1 MRFKTVGR
9 RLHEMYCISALV
21 RGAQRMGDP
30 PRRISDERQITRLFG
45 DLNTAVSGHPPE
57 LGIAELEGSRGRQL
71 VGPRQPGLR
80 TSAFLV
86 VKLPDSRLSITDET
100 GQELPNSVVLRKT
113 KVSRLIL
120 ASLIMLGCRPA
131 SGPRRTRGRSRDT
144 S

>member
-57 LGIAELEGSRGRQL
+57 LGIAELEGRRGRQL
-71 VGPRQPGLR
+71 VLISSLVSGLR
-80 TSAFLV
+80 GTIV
-86 VKLPDSRLSITDET
+86 RY
-100 GQELPNSVVLRKT
+100 
-113 KVSRLIL
+113 
-120 ASLIMLGCRPA
+120 LGH
-131 SGPRRTRGRSRDT
+131 G
-144 S
+144 